1 MLRTCSS
8 CKQVWII
15 KFSIIKKRNIYER
28 VGVTN
33 SANLTR
39 DVETKIHR
47 FESHR
52 CKHSKKD
59 YLTSV
64 CLKLKIKWTWCLIAK
79 LELHKIIIIYV
90 PSIFSHLFEHPPPL
104 KSSLPRYWL
113 NIILSHDSL
122 SYQFWPQCPKQQP
135 VYQVLVALLTMQKMK
150 WRELGFW
157 EGYQINTGIVLSLS

>member
-33 SANLTR
+33 FANLTR

-52 CKHSKKD
+52 GKHSKKD
-59 YLTSV
+59 YLTSL
-64 CLKLKIKWTWCLIAK
+64 CLKLKILSFIRT
-79 LELHKIIIIYV
+79 
-90 PSIFSHLFEHPPPL
+90 PL
-104 KSSLPRYWL
+104 SPQVQFTSLL
-113 NIILSHDSL
+113 
-122 SYQFWPQCPKQQP
+122 
-135 VYQVLVALLTMQKMK
+135 A
-150 WRELGFW
+150 
-157 EGYQINTGIVLSLS
+157 

>member
-1 MLRTCSS
+1 MADNMLRTCSS

-39 DVETKIHR
+39 DVETKIRR

-52 CKHSKKD
+52 GKHSKKD

-64 CLKLKIKWTWCLIAK
+64 CLKLKIK
-79 LELHKIIIIYV
+79 
-90 PSIFSHLFEHPPPL
+90 
-104 KSSLPRYWL
+104 
-113 NIILSHDSL
+113 
-122 SYQFWPQCPKQQP
+122 
-135 VYQVLVALLTMQKMK
+135 
-150 WRELGFW
+150 
-157 EGYQINTGIVLSLS
+157 

>member
-1 MLRTCSS
+1 MAQRTTC
-8 CKQVWII
+8 CGHAVVVN

-52 CKHSKKD
+52 GKHSKKD

-64 CLKLKIKWTWCLIAK
+64 CLKLKIK
-79 LELHKIIIIYV
+79 
-90 PSIFSHLFEHPPPL
+90 
-104 KSSLPRYWL
+104 
-113 NIILSHDSL
+113 
-122 SYQFWPQCPKQQP
+122 
-135 VYQVLVALLTMQKMK
+135 
-150 WRELGFW
+150 
-157 EGYQINTGIVLSLS
+157 

>member
-52 CKHSKKD
+52 GKHSKKD

-79 LELHKIIIIYV
+79 LKLHKIIIIYV
-90 PSIFSHLFEHPPPL
+90 PSIFSHLFEHPLP
-104 KSSLPRYWL
+104 SSSVYLVIGLIYFFLTIHFLINFDHNVP
-113 NIILSHDSL
+113 NSN
-122 SYQFWPQCPKQQP
+122 QFIKFSSPFLQCK
-135 VYQVLVALLTMQKMK
+135 K
-150 WRELGFW
+150 WNGA
-157 EGYQINTGIVLSLS
+157 N